1 MQFVIDQ
8 GSSEEEKKAA
18 ILRGIDAMFGAAL
31 EGGNSGSGLEATFVN
46 AGGSEDVQQ
55 EPDNKPTETGEEK
68 EESEKNLCEGHGG
81 CGEDPCLFGTHQESL
96 MAFDESE
103 HGELTEDDL
112 PPNNIRRKKL
122 YRQLTLMINGGPM
135 GAGVREP
142 LPTCCVAA
150 IRTML
155 ASETYMG
162 FHAE

>member
-1 MQFVIDQ
+1 
-8 GSSEEEKKAA
+8 
-18 ILRGIDAMFGAAL
+18 
-31 EGGNSGSGLEATFVN
+31 
-46 AGGSEDVQQ
+46 
-55 EPDNKPTETGEEK
+55 
-68 EESEKNLCEGHGG
+68 
-81 CGEDPCLFGTHQESL
+81 

-103 HGELTEDDL
+103 HGELTEEDL
-112 PPNNIRRKKL
+112 PPNNIGRKKL